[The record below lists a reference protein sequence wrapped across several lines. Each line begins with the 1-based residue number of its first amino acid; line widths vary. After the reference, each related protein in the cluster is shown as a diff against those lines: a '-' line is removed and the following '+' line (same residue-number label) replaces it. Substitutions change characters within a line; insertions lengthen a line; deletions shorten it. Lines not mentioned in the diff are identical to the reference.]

1 MGTVRIL
8 LSSPL
13 WRTAALSTLHEFI
26 KHATN
31 PSTANFSPLCV
42 CVCVYVFSSHIFI
55 FTFCC
60 SRKDRK
66 YSAKQLSCIQMKVD
80 Q

>member
-42 CVCVYVFSSHIFI
+42 YVFCVYMFFPVTSLFSHFAAQGKTGNILPNNLAVS
-55 FTFCC
+55 
-60 SRKDRK
+60 K
-66 YSAKQLSCIQMKVD
+66 
-80 Q
+80 

>member
-42 CVCVYVFSSHIFI
+42 CVYMFVVCICFFQSHLYFHILLLKERQEIFCQ
-55 FTFCC
+55 TT
-60 SRKDRK
+60 
-66 YSAKQLSCIQMKVD
+66 
-80 Q
+80 